1 MSSYIGH
8 SLLRIVRPVP
18 ELTDE
23 DDLTILDIQHSEIK
37 LPDDDTTYW
46 CSVHKLPEDFTEKHH
61 SVQVKLLNLLR
72 IIFAK
77 CLDRFLFLAFYDYY
91 SNACF

>member
-18 ELTDE
+18 ELTYE

-46 CSVHKLPEDFTEKHH
+46 CSVHKLPEDFSEKHH
-61 SVQVKLLNLLR
+61 SVQVILLNVLR

-77 CLDRFLFLAFYDYY
+77 CFRVQNRFLFLASYDNY
-91 SNACF
+91 

>member
-61 SVQVKLLNLLR
+61 SVQVKLFNLLR

-77 CLDRFLFLAFYDYY
+77 CFRFLFLAFYDYY

>member
-23 DDLTILDIQHSEIK
+23 DDLRILDIQHSEIK

-61 SVQVKLLNLLR
+61 SVQVIHFNPLKIN
-72 IIFAK
+72 FN
-77 CLDRFLFLAFYDYY
+77 FLELITAIL
-91 SNACF
+91 SLI

>member
-1 MSSYIGH
+1 MIICICIQICIISPYIGH
-8 SLLRIVRPVP
+8 SLLRIVKPVP

-23 DDLTILDIQHSEIK
+23 DDLRILDIQHSEMK

-61 SVQVKLLNLLR
+61 SVQVILPNLLG
-72 IIFAK
+72 II
-77 CLDRFLFLAFYDYY
+77 
-91 SNACF
+91 